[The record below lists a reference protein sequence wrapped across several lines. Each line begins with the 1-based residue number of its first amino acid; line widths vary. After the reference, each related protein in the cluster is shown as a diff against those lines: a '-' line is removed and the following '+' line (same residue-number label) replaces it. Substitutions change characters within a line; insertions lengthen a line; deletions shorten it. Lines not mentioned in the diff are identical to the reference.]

1 MLPSWKTKNDNNQQ
15 AWKVNVMTN
24 AYEVGQEIESLR
36 DRSDK
41 ILEGSGLPLRP
52 DDFMEAMAKS
62 AEIDQEMF
70 DLIPVLAEADADTL
84 AGVAAKL
91 EAIETLLSLLRIS
104 NDSDAIDSTC
114 DLISKLVSSAIVG
127 VQNTTS
133 RKKPTS
139 GYQSVTPVRT
149 SQNGSHVQQAS
160 GYVTAAIDSLD
171 TVMDIAGDRSVPIVE
186 DVTELLTKAR
196 AHLGNSLFL
205 KTEELAERWRCSE
218 GLLHNWR
225 VSGYG
230 PVFVR
235 PGGKKRGRVLYS
247 ISAIESWEREN
258 AFSSTTECQA
268 SGRK

>member
-52 DDFMEAMAKS
+52 DEFMEAMAKS

-91 EAIETLLSLLRIS
+91 EAIETLLSLLRVS
-104 NDSDAIDSTC
+104 NDSEAIDSTC

-127 VQNTTS
+127 VRNTTS
-133 RKKPTS
+133 QTKSTRGHQSVAPARTS
-139 GYQSVTPVRT
+139 GK
-149 SQNGSHVQQAS
+149 GSHVQQAS
-160 GYVTAAIDSLD
+160 GYVTSAIDALD
-171 TVMDIAGDRSVPIVE
+171 TVLDIAGDRSAPIVD
-186 DVTELLTKAR
+186 DVTEMLTKAR

-258 AFSSTTECQA
+258 AFSSTT
-268 SGRK
+268 